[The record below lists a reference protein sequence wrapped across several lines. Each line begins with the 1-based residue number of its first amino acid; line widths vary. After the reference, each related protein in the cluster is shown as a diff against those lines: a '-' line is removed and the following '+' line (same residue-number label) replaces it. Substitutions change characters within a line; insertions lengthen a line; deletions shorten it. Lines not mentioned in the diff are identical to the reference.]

1 MRLMAA
7 AMPPPPLAPAM
18 PNAARRCRA
27 HQRAANGSSSCGMLC
42 RSPAVLRLLVDTSVR
57 LDTAKDIHGERL
69 IAAVRALP
77 SPC

>member
-1 MRLMAA
+1 
-7 AMPPPPLAPAM
+7 
-18 PNAARRCRA
+18 
-27 HQRAANGSSSCGMLC
+27 MLC